1 MKNQRAKKYLW
12 IKELMHMLLMYEQT
26 FTVNIDNGDDFEE
39 TNKQQRET
47 PNKGIHEVQGVFP
60 ALLTKTTMSHSKCSS

>member
-1 MKNQRAKKYLW
+1 
-12 IKELMHMLLMYEQT
+12 MYEQA
-26 FTVNIDNGDDFEE
+26 FTVNVDNGDDFEE
-39 TNKQQRET
+39 SDEQQRET